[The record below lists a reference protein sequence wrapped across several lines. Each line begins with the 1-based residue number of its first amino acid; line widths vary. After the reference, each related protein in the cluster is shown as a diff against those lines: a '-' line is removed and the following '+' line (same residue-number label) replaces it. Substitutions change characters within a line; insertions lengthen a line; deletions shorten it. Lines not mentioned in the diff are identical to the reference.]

1 MCHASFPGEF
11 HDGRHRAAGL
21 YPRSASDYIYL
32 PRRVRQPGTAFLS
45 QQGHWGRCRQQK
57 SVRLPE
63 VPATLSLGHMLD
75 CPRVLDGFPNFQ
87 LNVVNYPQIPA
98 GPVPSAVQTIPLV
111 GSHPPPIRGNS
122 TSQKCE
128 YCQDGDLLGHPELRG
143 LHWTSS
149 LSIQQQIVTAQ
160 KTKGELPFWEQLFPQ
175 QTTLVN

>member
-21 YPRSASDYIYL
+21 YPRSTSDYIYL

-63 VPATLSLGHMLD
+63 VPATLSLGHILD

-87 LNVVNYPQIPA
+87 LNVVKYPQIPA

-111 GSHPPPIRGNS
+111 GSYPPPIRGNS
-122 TSQKCE
+122 TSQSVSIVRMVTFLAIQSLE
-128 YCQDGDLLGHPELRG
+128 GFTGPLLF
-143 LHWTSS
+143 
-149 LSIQQQIVTAQ
+149 LSNSR
-160 KTKGELPFWEQLFPQ
+160 L
-175 QTTLVN
+175 

>member
-21 YPRSASDYIYL
+21 YPRRTTSTFHVEFASLDS
-32 PRRVRQPGTAFLS
+32 FS
-45 QQGHWGRCRQQK
+45 QQGHWRRRRQQK
-57 SVRLPE
+57 SFRLAE

-87 LNVVNYPQIPA
+87 LHVVQYPQIPA
-98 GPVPSAVQTIPLV
+98 GPVSSAVQTIPLV
-111 GSHPPPIRGNS
+111 GTHPPPIRGNS

-128 YCQDGDLLGHPELRG
+128 YCQDGDLLGHPEHRG

-160 KTKGELPFWEQLFPQ
+160 KTKGELPVWEQLFPQ